1 MHIMKRRS
9 YAAEKRT
16 SLPFVH
22 AMMLISAFLV
32 STSFTVSHTLAPRL
46 DPLALTF
53 SRFVIASLSLTPY
66 IVTVH
71 GFSFSVSLFLRC
83 GVISGCLVSFFWT
96 MFYSLR
102 FTTALNISVIFT
114 LVPSIAGIYAYLLL
128 RERMTTK
135 GFLALLCGLVGALWV
150 IFDGNL
156 QTLLHMHWNKGDLI
170 FFLGCL
176 GMGLYTVL
184 VRYLYR
190 GEPMIVMTYW
200 ILVTGC
206 CWLAMFGWRNLLQVA
221 WLQLPA
227 GVLGGTAYLAI
238 FCTVCTFFLTQY
250 AILHIGPTR
259 VMAYS
264 YLYPAMVLI
273 IDYALGHGLPELRVL
288 PGILVVIGA
297 MVLILR
303 EKR

>member
-1 MHIMKRRS
+1 MV
-9 YAAEKRT
+9 
-16 SLPFVH
+16 VH
-22 AMMLISAFLV
+22 TMMLISAFLV
-32 STSFTVSHTLAPRL
+32 STSFNVSHSLAPQL

-53 SRFVIASLSLTPY
+53 ARFVIASLVLTPY
-66 IVTVH
+66 IIKVH
-71 GFSFSVSLFLRC
+71 GLSFSASLFLRC
-83 GVISGCLVSFFWT
+83 SVISGCLVAFFWT

-102 FTTALNISVIFT
+102 FTTALNTSVIFT
-114 LVPSIAGIYAYLLL
+114 LVPSIAGIYAFLLL
-128 RERMTTK
+128 GEKMTAK
-135 GFLALLCGLVGALWV
+135 GFLALLFGLIGAVWV

-200 ILVTGC
+200 ILVSGC
-206 CWLAMFGWRNLLQVA
+206 CWLALVGYGNLKQIS
-221 WLQLPA
+221 WLALPA
-227 GVLGGTAYLAI
+227 GLWTGIGYLAI
-238 FCTVCTFFLTQY
+238 FCTICTFFLTQY

-273 IDYALGHGLPELRVL
+273 IDFMLGHGLPEFRVL
-288 PGILVVIGA
+288 PGVMVVLLAMVVILKKKG
-297 MVLILR
+297 
-303 EKR
+303 